1 MVLLQGVEP
10 GVEEKVLSTF
20 GGLDAGQHVER
31 KTLGKH
37 VERMRTF
44 TLSNPWSPHVAAKE
58 RLLDSES
65 FVCVVFVD
73 EKNENRHEIRRKK
86 KKEVRRG
93 CLQEAWVRD
102 CLRLLRSKRA

>member
-1 MVLLQGVEP
+1 MVLLKDVEP

-44 TLSNPWSPHVAAKE
+44 TLSNPWSPHVVAKE

-65 FVCVVFVD
+65 FVCVLCF
-73 EKNENRHEIRRKK
+73 
-86 KKEVRRG
+86 
-93 CLQEAWVRD
+93 CF
-102 CLRLLRSKRA
+102 C

>member
-1 MVLLQGVEP
+1 MVLLKGVEP

-37 VERMRTF
+37 AERMRTF
-44 TLSNPWSPHVAAKE
+44 TLSNPWSLPVVAKE

-65 FVCVVFVD
+65 FVCCF
-73 EKNENRHEIRRKK
+73 
-86 KKEVRRG
+86 G
-93 CLQEAWVRD
+93 
-102 CLRLLRSKRA
+102 

>member
-20 GGLDAGQHVER
+20 GGLDAGQHVGR

-44 TLSNPWSPHVAAKE
+44 TLSNPWSPHVVVKE
-58 RLLDSES
+58 RLLDSKR
-65 FVCVVFVD
+65 FLCVVFFVVVD
-73 EKNENRHEIRRKK
+73 EKKYRTMKTDMR
-86 KKEVRRG
+86 
-93 CLQEAWVRD
+93 
-102 CLRLLRSKRA
+102 